1 MSRTR
6 IAGLEI
12 DRLTPRDAVDRI
24 VAFAHTRDRHIVVTP
39 NVDHMLRLRSDRAF
53 RSAYATASLVLTDG
67 MPLVWVSRL
76 GNTPLPGRV
85 AGADLVEPVLAEAE
99 HARDRLLPAMAS
111 VRAASD
117 ELETLVADDLWP
129 LPTYQEMLFIL

>member
-6 IAGLEI
+6 IAGHEI

-24 VAFAHTRDRHIVVTP
+24 VAFAHTRDRHVVVTP
-39 NVDHMLRLRSDRAF
+39 NVDHVLRLRKRSHC

-76 GNTPLPGRV
+76 GNTPLQGGARCRRRSGRTRCWRRPSAKTARFSFSAPCRRRSSLRSGV
-85 AGADLVEPVLAEAE
+85 ARSIFAP
-99 HARDRLLPAMAS
+99 
-111 VRAASD
+111 
-117 ELETLVADDLWP
+117 
-129 LPTYQEMLFIL
+129 